1 MLDLVR
7 IHVVTTPLQWAA
19 ARDVSAAE
27 RAVDPPVDRLI
38 LRLRVEYLPQRRH
51 HVQIE
56 TGQELLHYRLIEK
69 IGEGGMGVVWR
80 AHDTSLEREAAI
92 KTLPAAVADDGE
104 RLARFE
110 REARLLATL
119 NHPNIA
125 GVYGLHEV
133 DGLHFIA
140 MELVPGEDLADQL
153 DRGPLGI
160 DEALDTARQ
169 IAEALET
176 AHERG
181 VIHRDL
187 KPANVKRT
195 PDGQVKVLDLGL
207 AKALVGEA
215 SGDPSSLSLS
225 PTLTSRGTLEG
236 ALLGTAAYMS
246 PEQAKARTVDRRADV
261 WAFGC
266 VLYEMLTGRKAFDGD
281 GVSEILASVLRDD
294 VDWDAL
300 PAETPTSVHHLLRRC
315 LDRDVRMRLRDI
327 GEARVALSPGALAA
341 VGDGHPRAE
350 PVTVP
355 TTGGRRRER
364 IAWAVALAALA
375 VAGFAGVSALRQTH
389 STVLPEIR
397 TSIRPPDGQFF
408 EAYGSHAGN
417 LALSPDGT
425 RLTFVSAVG
434 DGRPVLHVRSLGSEV
449 AQPLAG
455 TEGATYPF
463 WSPDGRHL
471 AFFVDG
477 KLKRIDLEG
486 GAPLTICPASEG
498 RGGAWGP
505 DGDILFTPDTQSP
518 IHRVSA
524 SGGEPTPV
532 TKVDSRRM
540 GETTHRYPF
549 FLPDGRRF
557 LFLRAAHAAA
567 PEDEVNSLWI
577 GSLDGDDPVELMP
590 SVSNAAFAMGHLF
603 YLRDQFLIARP
614 FNPDRL
620 EFTGEPFVVGEGV
633 VYQTSYWRGAFS
645 VSQNGIIAFQG
656 GLGLQRRLLWFDP
669 SGEVVGETGEAQQYG
684 PIRLSPDDRRLA
696 TTINDASSGR
706 GDIWIFDV
714 DRDVGSRLTFDDAND
729 IKPVWS
735 PDGSRIAFQSNREG
749 TNGDVFVVRADG
761 RGEPELVYASE
772 GNDSPTD
779 WSPDGRYLSID
790 RGVGKNDLWIVPMDG
805 GDPWALVETPFDEGY
820 ARFSPDGEWIA
831 YVSNESGRFEMYLT
845 RFPSGEGKWQLS
857 TDGGDWVVG
866 WNADGSEIYFLD
878 LEGAMSSVRV
888 DLGESVSADRPRRLF
903 PTRAEETWDATRD
916 GTRFILGTP
925 DNPNQGYPIT
935 LIINWAGKR

>member
-1 MLDLVR
+1 
-7 IHVVTTPLQWAA
+7 
-19 ARDVSAAE
+19 
-27 RAVDPPVDRLI
+27 
-38 LRLRVEYLPQRRH
+38 
-51 HVQIE
+51 VQIE
-56 TGQELLHYRLIEK
+56 TGQQLLHYHLIEK
-69 IGEGGMGVVWR
+69 IGEGGMGVVWKAR
-80 AHDTSLEREAAI
+80 DTALDREVAI
-92 KTLPAAVADDGE
+92 KTLPAAVATDAE

-119 NHPNIA
+119 NHANIA

-140 MELVPGEDLADQL
+140 MELVPGEDLADRL
-153 DRGPLGI
+153 ARGPLGV
-160 DEALDTARQ
+160 DEALETARQ
-169 IAEALET
+169 IAEALEA

-181 VIHRDL
+181 IIHRDL

-195 PDGQVKVLDLGL
+195 PDGHVKVLDLGL

-215 SGDPSSLSLS
+215 SGDPSGLSLS

-246 PEQAKARTVDRRADV
+246 PEQAKAHAVDRRADV

-266 VLYEMLTGRKAFDGD
+266 VLYEMLAGRKAFDGD
-281 GVSEILASVLRDD
+281 GVSEILASVLRDG

-300 PAETPTSVHHLLRRC
+300 PADTPASVRHLLGRC
-315 LDRDVRMRLRDI
+315 LDRDVKMRLRDI
-327 GEARVALSPGALAA
+327 GEARVALSPGTSAA
-341 VGDGHPRAE
+341 VGGPRVEAE
-350 PVTVP
+350 PMTAR
-355 TTGGRRRER
+355 TAGDRRRER
-364 IAWAVALAALA
+364 VAWAVAVAALA
-375 VAGFAGVSALRQTH
+375 VAAFAGWSALRDAG
-389 STVLPEIR
+389 PAPREEIR
-397 TSIRPPDGQFF
+397 ASIRPPDGQFF

-434 DGRPVLHVRSLGSEV
+434 GGRPVLYVRSLGSEV

-498 RGGAWGP
+498 RGGTWGP

-524 SGGEPTPV
+524 SGGEPMPV
-532 TKVDSRRM
+532 TTVDPERM

-549 FLPDGRRF
+549 FLPDGRHF
-557 LFLRAAHAAA
+557 VFLRAAHAAA

-577 GSLDGDDPVELMP
+577 SSLDGDDPVELMP
-590 SVSNAAFAMGHLF
+590 SVSNGAFAMGHLF

-614 FNPDRL
+614 FDADRL

-633 VYQTSYWRGAFS
+633 VYQTSYWRGAFA

-656 GLGLQRRLLWFDP
+656 GLGLQRRLLWFDQA
-669 SGEVVGETGEAQQYG
+669 GKAIGETGEPQQYG
-684 PIRLSPDDRRLA
+684 AIRLSPDDRRLA

-706 GDIWIFDV
+706 GDIWIFDL

-735 PDGSRIAFQSNREG
+735 PDASRIAFQSNREG
-749 TNGDVFVVRADG
+749 SNGDVFVVRADG
-761 RGEPELVYASE
+761 RAEPELLYSSA

-790 RGVGKNDLWIVPMDG
+790 RGVGKNDLWIVPLDG
-805 GDPWALVETPFDEGY
+805 SDPWALVETPFDEGY

-857 TDGGDWVVG
+857 TDGGDWILG
-866 WNADGSEIYFLD
+866 WNQDSSEIYFLD

-888 DLGESVSADRPRRLF
+888 DVGDTVSADRPRRLF
-903 PTRAEETWDATRD
+903 PTRAEETWDSTRD
-916 GTRFILGTP
+916 GQRFILGTP
-925 DNPNQGYPIT
+925 DDPNEGYPIT
-935 LIINWAGKR
+935 LIVNWAGKR